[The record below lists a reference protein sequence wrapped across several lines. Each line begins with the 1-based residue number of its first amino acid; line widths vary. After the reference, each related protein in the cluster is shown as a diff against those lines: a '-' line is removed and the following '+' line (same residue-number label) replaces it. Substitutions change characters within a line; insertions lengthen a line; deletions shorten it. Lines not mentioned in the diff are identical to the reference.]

1 MVAMFILD
9 WRLALL
15 SLGLTPIFLY
25 LTYRVGKVRREVSTE
40 TQKSLAEMTATTEE
54 TLSVSGILLSKTF
67 GQQAN
72 AVEKFRGQN
81 RRLARLQIR
90 QAMVGRWFFMVI
102 GTVFSIM

>member
-1 MVAMFILD
+1 MPF
-9 WRLALL
+9 
-15 SLGLTPIFLY
+15 FLY

-72 AVEKFRGQN
+72 SIDQVPRPSTSGSPRSRSA
-81 RRLARLQIR
+81 RRWSGA
-90 QAMVGRWFFMVI
+90 G
-102 GTVFSIM
+102 SS

>member
-1 MVAMFILD
+1 MFLLD

-15 SLGLTPIFLY
+15 SLGLTPFFLY

-40 TQKSLAEMTATTEE
+40 TQKSLAELTATTEE

-72 AVEKFRGQN
+72 VDRQVPGPQQARSPRSRSA
-81 RRLARLQIR
+81 RRWSGA
-90 QAMVGRWFFMVI
+90 G
-102 GTVFSIM
+102 SS